1 MNFDLSHAIL
11 SLYPGAQFVLKND
24 SYEQLDW
31 KDTFHEKP
39 SKEILLAEVKRLQA
53 EYDKKEY
60 QRLRAKEYPS
70 IKDQL
75 DMLYWDQR
83 NGTSLWLNT
92 IEYVKQKHPKSE

>member
-1 MNFDLSHAIL
+1 MIFDLSHAL
-11 SLYPGAQFVLKND
+11 QSLCPGAQWVLRNE
-24 SYEQLDW
+24 SYEQLEW
-31 KDTFHEKP
+31 KDSFYEKP
-39 SKEILLAEVKRLQA
+39 SEEVLLAEVARLQA

-92 IEYVKQKHPKSE
+92 VEYVKQKYPKSE

>member
-1 MNFDLSHAIL
+1 MNFDLSHAIK

-39 SKEILLAEVKRLQA
+39 SKEILLAEVDRLQA

-60 QRLRAKEYPS
+60 QRLRAVEYPS

-75 DMLYWDQR
+75 DMLYWDHR